1 MGTSHSFH
9 LVRLSNRSR
18 SEGFD
23 SSYQRI
29 LIRLTLISYPISI
42 LSDTPIKE
50 NMRSVIEGLRDSS
63 VWTSEL
69 SAILRGAAGSFLF
82 GIPLLYTVEVWAIGS
97 ATDSLRLLWVQA
109 ATFVVV
115 LLLTQIEGFRRSLS
129 IAPLE
134 TVLESIEA
142 LGIGIIC
149 AAIALALLR
158 RITLETPLS
167 EALGKLIFEG
177 VPFSLGVTLARSTLS
192 RRPNQNRRTT
202 ETDLSLLGPSAN
214 ADPNAAS
221 KLGTDL
227 SSRLDTRL
235 SPSLSTT
242 VGTVINDTL
251 VDIDATII
259 GAIVIAFSI
268 APTEEI
274 AIIAAALPPLWL
286 LLIMGASITISYIIV
301 FASGFTDRTQRVE
314 RGLLLSPLTETLVA
328 YLVVLFASALM
339 LIFFQQLG
347 TGDPWQ
353 EWLSNIIV
361 LGLPASVGGAAGR
374 ILV

>member
-1 MGTSHSFH
+1 MA
-9 LVRLSNRSR
+9 
-18 SEGFD
+18 D
-23 SSYQRI
+23 
-29 LIRLTLISYPISI
+29 
-42 LSDTPIKE
+42 
-50 NMRSVIEGLRDSS
+50 MWIEELR
-63 VWTSEL
+63 
-69 SAILRGAAGSFLF
+69 AILRGAAGSFLF

-97 ATDSLRLLWVQA
+97 STGAIRLLAVQA

-129 IAPLE
+129 IRPLE

-149 AAIALALLR
+149 AAIALVLLR

-177 VPFSLGVTLARSTLS
+177 VPFSLGVTLARSTLDRRSS
-192 RRPNQNRRTT
+192 RQRRT
-202 ETDLSLLGPSAN
+202 SLLEGEPALLSA
-214 ADPNAAS
+214 AA
-221 KLGTDL
+221 
-227 SSRLDTRL
+227 
-235 SPSLSTT
+235 
-242 VGTVINDTL
+242 VGIRDTL

-274 AIIAAALPPLWL
+274 AIVAAGLPPLWL
-286 LLIMGASITISYIIV
+286 LVVMTASLLISYIIV
-301 FASGFTDRTQRVE
+301 FASGFTDRSERAQ
-314 RGLLLSPLTETLVA
+314 RGLLLSPLSETLLTYV
-328 YLVVLFASALM
+328 VVLIASALM
-339 LIFFQQLG
+339 LIFFQQLSSN
-347 TGDPWQ
+347 DPWQ
-353 EWLSNIIV
+353 EWLANIIV